1 MSSPTPHEDQLP
13 ALSPTSTNASLPALS
28 PTSTNTS
35 SADHEQQRN
44 TPSKRIL
51 SCILCQQRK
60 KKCDKKTPCS
70 NCTRLGA
77 VCTPSKP
84 ATPRKRRR
92 PNQELLERLS
102 RCEELLRH
110 CTCARLPTP
119 ESVLNRFQQS
129 PVHSEEK
136 KSLGQEMS
144 SKETN

>member
-1 MSSPTPHEDQLP
+1 MSSSPPHQEEQ
-13 ALSPTSTNASLPALS
+13 LPALS

-35 SADHEQQRN
+35 SVDHEQTRN
-44 TPSKRIL
+44 TSSKRIL

-70 NCTRLGA
+70 NCTRLNA

-119 ESVLNRFQQS
+119 ESVVNRFEQS
-129 PVHSEEK
+129 PVHSETIQ
-136 KSLGQEMS
+136 SIGPEMS
-144 SKETN
+144 LKGTN